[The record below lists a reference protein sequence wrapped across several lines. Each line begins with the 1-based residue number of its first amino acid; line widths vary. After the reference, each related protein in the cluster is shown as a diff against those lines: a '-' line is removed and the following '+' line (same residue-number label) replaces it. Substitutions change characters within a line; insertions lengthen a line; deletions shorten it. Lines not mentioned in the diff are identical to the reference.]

1 MCVREE
7 NSYLKLQIVPS
18 CQSLTL
24 SEGEKLPLP
33 WLCSALCLT
42 TACTETRISV
52 ILKLIL
58 RLILLSLIRKTCV
71 DRIWLLLE

>member
-1 MCVREE
+1 MCVCEE

-33 WLCSALCLT
+33 WSLT

-71 DRIWLLLE
+71 DQIWLLLE